1 MAEGIGIRNI
11 IHQSVTS
18 SHGQVYIEDVNSEGH
33 TMIRHMYCEIPETTE
48 PYASAKLIT
57 SEYYLL
63 IRHVKEYYTMHHFGI
78 PKHISLF
85 FFAQAYSLYFDLIFT
100 RLWWVCGWVLW

>member
-18 SHGQVYIEDVNSEGH
+18 SHGQVYIEDVNSEGQ
-33 TMIRHMYCEIPETTE
+33 TMIRHMYCEIPESTE

-57 SEYYLL
+57 SEYY
-63 IRHVKEYYTMHHFGI
+63 Y
-78 PKHISLF
+78 
-85 FFAQAYSLYFDLIFT
+85 
-100 RLWWVCGWVLW
+100 C

>member
-18 SHGQVYIEDVNSEGH
+18 SHGQVYIEDVNSEGQ
-33 TMIRHMYCEIPETTE
+33 TMIRHMYCEIPESTE

-63 IRHVKEYYTMHHFGI
+63 MWHVKENPTIHHFGF
-78 PKHISLF
+78 PKHMR
-85 FFAQAYSLYFDLIFT
+85 LIFFLLLLFYPNFFLT
-100 RLWWVCGWVLW
+100 HASVGVGFFG